1 MQVTNELKRMLAEV
15 KRCQAAVANGNAV
28 SKQAMEAAQAA
39 DIALRAAY
47 LKVQEEARRGYPN
60 NQFPSRRL
68 VLVDGKGYLLDLTG
82 SVQGEVVR
90 EMEVEQ

>member
-1 MQVTNELKRMLAEV
+1 MLAEV
-15 KRCQAAVANGNAV
+15 KRCQVAIVSANAD
-28 SKQAMEAAQAA
+28 SKHAMEVAQAA

-47 LKVQEEARRGYPN
+47 MKVQEEARRGYPN

-82 SVQGEVVR
+82 SVQGDVVR